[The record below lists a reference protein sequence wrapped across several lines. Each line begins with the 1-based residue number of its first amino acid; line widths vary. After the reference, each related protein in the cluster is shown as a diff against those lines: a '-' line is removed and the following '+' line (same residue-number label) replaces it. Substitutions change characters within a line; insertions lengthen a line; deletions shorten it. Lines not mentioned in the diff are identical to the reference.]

1 MQRIMITEGDE
12 AVSEIIIGDG
22 LLTDAARHL
31 PERESRQRIAIIAQP
46 TIGPFVEELAS
57 SLAITGAA
65 VAVVPLPDGEQA
77 KTLAT
82 VEAVALEL
90 NRLGLSR
97 SDTII
102 GIGGGA
108 ATDVAGFIAATYLRG
123 VECVFVP
130 TTLLGAVDAS
140 IGGKTGVNAGG
151 KNLLGVFQHPSR
163 VLVDVAAIRSIPDDL
178 LIQGTAEALKAGFVG
193 DPELIDLYRLH
204 GIGAPLEEVVE
215 RAIRVKARIVSQDF
229 REGGIRAHLNYGHTI
244 GHAVEV
250 AGGTSHGEA
259 VAIGMVAAGFVGEKT
274 VGFERRLE
282 QEELI
287 AALGLPAR
295 SPYVNPAEV
304 ARLMALDKKRDAGGI
319 RFVVLEDF
327 GVPRIVHP
335 DDATV
340 RMSLHAIGID

>member
-57 SLAITGAA
+57 SLATTGAA

-123 VECVFVP
+123 VECVVVP

-204 GIGAPLEEVVE
+204 GIDAPLEEVVE

-287 AALGLPAR
+287 AALGLPTR

>member
-1 MQRIMITEGDE
+1 MQRILITEGDE
-12 AVSEIIIGDG
+12 AVSEVIIGGG
-22 LLTDAARHL
+22 LLADAAQHL

-46 TIGPFVEELAS
+46 TIGPFVDRLAK
-57 SLAITGAA
+57 SLAETGSK

-90 NRLGLSR
+90 NRLELSR
-97 SDTII
+97 GDTIV
-102 GIGGGA
+102 GVGGGA

-123 VECVFVP
+123 VECVVAP

-163 VLVDVAAIRSIPDDL
+163 VLVDVEAIRSIPKEL

-193 DPELIDLYRLH
+193 DPGLVDLYQEH
-204 GIGAPLEEVVE
+204 GIDAPLEEVIE
-215 RAIRVKARIVSQDF
+215 RAIAVKARIVSQDF
-229 REGGIRAHLNYGHTI
+229 REGGVRAYLNYGHTV

-250 AGGTSHGEA
+250 AGSTSHGEA
-259 VAIGMVAAGFVGEKT
+259 VAIGMVAAGFVGERM
-274 VGFERRLE
+274 VGFDQRIE
-282 QEELI
+282 QEDLI
-287 AALGLPAR
+287 GGLGLPTR
-295 SPYVNPAEV
+295 SPNVDPLEI

-319 RFVVLEDF
+319 RFVVLETF
-327 GVPRIVHP
+327 GAPRVVHP

-340 RMSLHAIGID
+340 RASLRAIGID

>member
-1 MQRIMITEGDE
+1 M
-12 AVSEIIIGDG
+12 
-22 LLTDAARHL
+22 
-31 PERESRQRIAIIAQP
+31 ERSLVES
-46 TIGPFVEELAS
+46 
-57 SLAITGAA
+57 GAA
-65 VAVVPLPDGEQA
+65 VAVVPLPDGERA
-77 KTLAT
+77 KTLST

-97 SDTII
+97 GDTIV

-123 VECVFVP
+123 VECVVAP

-151 KNLLGVFQHPSR
+151 KNLLGVFQHPSQ
-163 VLVDVAAIRSIPDDL
+163 VWIDVEAIRSLPREL
-178 LIQGTAEALKAGFVG
+178 LVQGTAEAVKAGFVG
-193 DPELIDLYRLH
+193 DPILVSLYQEH
-204 GIGAPLEEVVE
+204 GIDAPLEEVIE
-215 RAIRVKARIVSQDF
+215 RAVAVKARIVSEDF
-229 REGGIRAHLNYGHTI
+229 REGGVRAYLNYGHTV

-259 VAIGMVAAGFVGEKT
+259 VAIGMVAAGVVGERM
-274 VGFERRLE
+274 VGFERRIE
-282 QEELI
+282 QETLI
-287 AALGLPAR
+287 RALGLPTR
-295 SPYVNPAEV
+295 SPEVDRAEI

-327 GVPRIVHP
+327 GTPRVVHP

-340 RMSLHAIGID
+340 QASLRAIGID

>member
-1 MQRIMITEGDE
+1 MQRILITEGDT
-12 AVSEIIIGDG
+12 AVSEVVIGEG
-22 LLTDAARHL
+22 LLADAARHL
-31 PERESRQRIAIIAQP
+31 PERESRQRIAVVAQP
-46 TIGPFVEELAS
+46 TIGPFVDELVS
-57 SLAITGAA
+57 SLAETGAE

-97 SDTII
+97 GDTIV

-108 ATDVAGFIAATYLRG
+108 ATDVAGFVAATYLRG
-123 VECVFVP
+123 VECVVAP

-163 VLVDVAAIRSIPDDL
+163 VLVDISAVRSIPDEL

-193 DPELIDLYRLH
+193 DPGLVDLYHEH
-204 GIGAPLEEVVE
+204 GIDAPLDEVIG
-215 RAIRVKARIVSQDF
+215 RAIAVKARIVSEDF
-229 REGGIRAHLNYGHTI
+229 REGGVRAYLNYGHTI

-250 AGGTSHGEA
+250 AGSTSHGEA
-259 VAIGMVAAGFVGEKT
+259 VAIGMVAAGLVGERM
-274 VGFERRLE
+274 VGFERRIE
-282 QEELI
+282 QKDLI
-287 AALGLPAR
+287 GELGLPTR
-295 SPYVNPAEV
+295 SPKVDPLEIAG
-304 ARLMALDKKRDAGGI
+304 LMALDKKRDAGGI
-319 RFVVLEDF
+319 RFVVLETF
-327 GVPRIVHP
+327 GAPRVVHP

-340 RMSLHAIGID
+340 RASLSAIGID

>member
-1 MQRIMITEGDE
+1 MQRILITEGDT
-12 AVSEIIIGDG
+12 AVSEVVIGEG
-22 LLTDAARHL
+22 LLADAARHL
-31 PERESRQRIAIIAQP
+31 PERESRQRIAVIAQP
-46 TIGPFVEELAS
+46 TIGPFVDELAS
-57 SLAITGAA
+57 SLAETGTE

-82 VEAVALEL
+82 VDAVALEL

-97 SDTII
+97 SDTIV

-108 ATDVAGFIAATYLRG
+108 ATDVAGFVAATYLRG
-123 VECVFVP
+123 VECVVAP

-163 VLVDVAAIRSIPDDL
+163 VLVDISAIRSIPDEL

-193 DPELIDLYRLH
+193 DPGLVDLYREH
-204 GIGAPLEEVVE
+204 GIDAPLEEVIG
-215 RAIRVKARIVSQDF
+215 RAIEVKARIVSQDF
-229 REGGIRAHLNYGHTI
+229 REGGVRAYLNYGHTI

-250 AGGTSHGEA
+250 AGSTSHGEA
-259 VAIGMVAAGFVGEKT
+259 VAIGMVAAGLVGERM
-274 VGFERRLE
+274 VGFEHRIE
-282 QEELI
+282 QEDLI
-287 AALGLPAR
+287 GELGLPTR
-295 SPYVNPAEV
+295 SPKVDPLEI

-319 RFVVLEDF
+319 RFVVLEAF
-327 GVPRIVHP
+327 GTPRVVHP

-340 RMSLHAIGID
+340 RASLSAIGID